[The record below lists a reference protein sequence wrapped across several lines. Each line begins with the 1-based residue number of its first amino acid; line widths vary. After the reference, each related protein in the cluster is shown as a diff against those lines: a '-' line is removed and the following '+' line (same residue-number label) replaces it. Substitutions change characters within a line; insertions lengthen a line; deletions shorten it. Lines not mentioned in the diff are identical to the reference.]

1 MRSPSR
7 GWVERPVPVPTKE
20 KCPLYVANR
29 VDLGVA
35 SRDNLASER
44 EEGTEDNEEE
54 FAVIIG
60 DRS

>member
-1 MRSPSR
+1 M
-7 GWVERPVPVPTKE
+7 PVPTKE